1 MRASA
6 CSILQNNC
14 RSTFAG
20 AQLDSLLLFL
30 RRPIQRVSR
39 GINITQML
47 VGLAGVAQ
55 QLQLDVKRAPFE
67 TFELTPV
74 YIAACRRSPQIGL
87 GNC

>member
-1 MRASA
+1 M
-6 CSILQNNC
+6 
-14 RSTFAG
+14 
-20 AQLDSLLLFL
+20 
-30 RRPIQRVSR
+30 
-39 GINITQML
+39 TQML

-87 GNC
+87 GNYYSRAPINLLPN